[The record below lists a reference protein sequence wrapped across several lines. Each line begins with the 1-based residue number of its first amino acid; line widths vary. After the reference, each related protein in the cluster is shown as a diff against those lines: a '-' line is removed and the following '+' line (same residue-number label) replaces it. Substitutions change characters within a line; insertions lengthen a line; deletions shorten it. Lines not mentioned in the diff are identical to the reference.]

1 MFGKERVR
9 NNVALVIIAF
19 VNGLYFF
26 KYSTIYLGHS
36 FLLTPIYL
44 LIFIV
49 IIFYIDKYGNSH
61 FKYLNQK
68 HFFIFSSILIL
79 ISIYW
84 ITFIPKYGEVGR
96 LSGIEVWLNRFLN
109 GRFPYQYIVAPSGF
123 PVLFIISAPF
133 YFLKNVGYLE
143 VVGLI
148 FYLGAVAFLSKTIK
162 ENLFR
167 ITILLLTPI
176 FYYSFVVR
184 DELFFNMMIIIV
196 LILFAQRYFDPG
208 KYSYKFEMFGLLFG
222 LLLSTRSVAGM
233 IYAVYLT
240 YFFKQNLPRGYLFI
254 FLILLAFYLTL
265 VPFFLWDQ
273 ISFLLY
279 GPFAIQQKVA
289 ALPVWTVAIIL
300 VIAIYSGWVASNLQE
315 VFFASGFVL
324 FLSVLISMI
333 LKIFAFGFMQAV
345 VNDVFDISYFI
356 FCVPFLLLSIGE
368 YNNQTEFSFLKILKA
383 G

>member
-96 LSGIEVWLNRFLN
+96 MSGIEVWLNRFLN

-356 FCVPFLLLSIGE
+356 FCIPFLLLSIGE

>member
-1 MFGKERVR
+1 M
-9 NNVALVIIAF
+9 
-19 VNGLYFF
+19 
-26 KYSTIYLGHS
+26 
-36 FLLTPIYL
+36 

>member
-36 FLLTPIYL
+36 LLLTPIYL

-84 ITFIPKYGEVGR
+84 ITFIPRYGEVGR
-96 LSGIEVWLNRFLN
+96 LSGIEVWLNRFFS

-196 LILFAQRYFDPG
+196 LILLAQRYFDPG

-279 GPFAIQQKVA
+279 GPFAIQLKVA

-300 VIAIYSGWVASNLQE
+300 IIAIYSGWVASNLQE